1 MELRDY
7 LAVLRKYWISIVCVT
22 LLGIASAAIITLV
35 TPPTYTAR
43 TAVFISVRG
52 GDSAGELLQGANY
65 ATNQVRSYAQVT
77 TTPTV
82 LQPVIDRLG
91 LQTTPALL
99 AEAVTVSIP
108 TNTAIVEIS
117 VVDRDPELSARIAQA
132 TSEQL
137 VATVDQLSP
146 SDAAG
151 KRAVAATIVTPATVP
166 LEKTTPRTTLNLTV
180 GLLAGLLLGFG
191 QAVLRNTL
199 DRSIRTEDDVARAT
213 DHSVIAKIPFDAD
226 AAEHPLVMF
235 TDPHSPRAEAYRKL
249 RTNLRFLDVA
259 KGTENNSFV
268 VTSSVAGEGKST
280 TSINLAS
287 TLAEGGEKVLLIDAD
302 LRRSTVAKYLNIEG
316 SVGLTTVLIGRAS
329 LEDVVQPIGS
339 GDFHVVA
346 AGEIPPN
353 PAELLAS
360 EAMRRLLREA
370 SQEYDTIVLDAAP
383 LLPVTD
389 AAILSTITGGALIV
403 AGSGVVTVPELEDSV
418 ATLDQVNG
426 ATLGIV
432 LNKAKVGSSDG
443 YYYHYKHEA
452 EAKGMSRRDRLH
464 RTRRFEKTGS
474 GGGALRTDHA
484 Q

>member
-7 LAVLRKYWISIVCVT
+7 VAVLRKYWVSIVGVT
-22 LLGIASAAIITLV
+22 LLGLATAAIVTLV

-65 ATNQVRSYAQVT
+65 ATNQVRSYAQVA

-82 LQPVIDRLG
+82 LQPVIDKLG

-99 AEAVTVSIP
+99 AEAVTASIP
-108 TNTAIVEIS
+108 TNTAIVEVS
-117 VVDRDPELSARIAQA
+117 VVDRDAELSAQIAQA

-137 VATVDQLSP
+137 VATVDLLSP
-146 SDAAG
+146 SDANG
-151 KRAVAATIVTPATVP
+151 KRAVVATIVTPATVP
-166 LEKTTPRTTLNLTV
+166 LEKTTPRTALNLAV

-213 DHSVIAKIPFDAD
+213 DHSVIAKIPFDPD

-235 TDPHSPRAEAYRKL
+235 TDPHSLRAEAYRKL

-259 KGTENNSFV
+259 KGTQNNSFV
-268 VTSSVAGEGKST
+268 VTSSIAGEGKST

-287 TLAEGGEKVLLIDAD
+287 TIAEGGERVLLIDAD

-316 SVGLTTVLIGRAS
+316 SVGLTTVLIGRAN
-329 LEDVVQPIGS
+329 LQDVVQPIGTGS
-339 GDFHVVA
+339 FHVIA

-360 EAMRRLLREA
+360 KAMRHLLDEA
-370 SQEYDTIVLDAAP
+370 TASYDTVVIDAAP

-389 AAILSTITGGALIV
+389 AAVLSTITGGALVV
-403 AGSGVVTVPELEDSV
+403 AGSGVVTVPELEGSL
-418 ATLDQVNG
+418 ATLEQVNG
-426 ATLGIV
+426 NALGVV
-432 LNKAKVGSSDG
+432 LNKARVTTGDG
-443 YYYHYKHEA
+443 YYYQYKHNPG
-452 EAKGMSRRDRLH
+452 AKRTSRRTQRQTERPTKVVAGRDN
-464 RTRRFEKTGS
+464 
-474 GGGALRTDHA
+474 
-484 Q
+484 

>member
-7 LAVLRKYWISIVCVT
+7 VAVLRKYWVSIVSVT
-22 LLGIASAAIITLV
+22 LLGLVAAAIVTLI

-65 ATNQVRSYAQVT
+65 ATNQVRSYAQVA

-82 LQPVIDRLG
+82 LQPVIDKLG
-91 LQTTPALL
+91 LPTTPALL
-99 AEAVTVSIP
+99 AEAVTASIP
-108 TNTAIVEIS
+108 TNTAIVEVS
-117 VVDRDPELSARIAQA
+117 VVDRDAELSARIAQA

-166 LEKTTPRTTLNLTV
+166 LERTTPRTSLNLAV
-180 GLLAGLLLGFG
+180 GLLAGVLLGFG

-235 TDPHSPRAEAYRKL
+235 TDPHSLRAEAYRKL
-249 RTNLRFLDVA
+249 RTNLRFLDAA
-259 KGTENNSFV
+259 KGGDNNSFV

-316 SVGLTTVLIGRAS
+316 SVGLTTVLIGRAA
-329 LEDVVQPIGS
+329 LEDVVQPIG
-339 GDFHVVA
+339 GGNFHVVA

-360 EAMRRLLREA
+360 HAMKRLLEEA
-370 SQEYDTIVLDAAP
+370 TTRYDTVVLDAAP

-389 AAILSTITGGALIV
+389 AAILSTQTSGALIV
-403 AGSGVVTVPELEDSV
+403 AGSGVVTVPELQDSV
-418 ATLDQVNG
+418 VTLDQVNG
-426 ATLGIV
+426 TTLGVV
-432 LNKAKVGSSDG
+432 LNKAKVGNSDG
-443 YYYHYKHEA
+443 YYYHYKHETPA
-452 EAKGMSRRDRLH
+452 NTTSRRDRRYRPRPLAL
-464 RTRRFEKTGS
+464 
-474 GGGALRTDHA
+474 GGDRSPRSDESV
-484 Q
+484 

>member
-7 LAVLRKYWISIVCVT
+7 VAVLRKYWIGIVCVT
-22 LLGIASAAIITLV
+22 LLGLVIAAGVTLV
-35 TPPTYTAR
+35 TPPTYTAK

-52 GDSAGELLQGANY
+52 GDSASELLQGANY
-65 ATNQVRSYAQVT
+65 ATNQVRSYAQVA

-82 LQPVIDRLG
+82 LQPVIDKLG

-99 AEAVTVSIP
+99 AENVTASIP
-108 TNTAIVEIS
+108 TNTAIVEVS
-117 VVDRDPELSARIAQA
+117 VTDRDAELSARIAQA

-146 SDAAG
+146 ADATG

-166 LEKTTPRTTLNLTV
+166 LEKTTPRTSLNLAV
-180 GLLAGLLLGFG
+180 GLLAGLFLGFG

-199 DRSIRTEDDVARAT
+199 DRSIRTEEDVARAT
-213 DHSVIAKIPFDAD
+213 DHSVIAKIPFDPD

-235 TDPHSPRAEAYRKL
+235 TDPHSLRAEAYRKL

-268 VTSSVAGEGKST
+268 VTSSIAGEGKST

-302 LRRSTVAKYLNIEG
+302 LRRSTVAKYLNIEA
-316 SVGLTTVLIGRAS
+316 SVGLTTVLIGRAT
-329 LEDVVQPIGS
+329 LEDVLQPIGS
-339 GDFHVVA
+339 GTFHVVA

-360 EAMRRLLREA
+360 DAMKRLLKEA
-370 SQEYDTIVLDAAP
+370 TGRYDTVLLDAAP

-389 AAILSTITGGALIV
+389 AAILSTLTGGALIV

-426 ATLGIV
+426 TTLGIV
-432 LNKAKVGSSDG
+432 LNKAKVGNSDG
-443 YYYHYKHEA
+443 YYYQYKQDDDTRRT
-452 EAKGMSRRDRLH
+452 SRRRQPHASAIASDR
-464 RTRRFEKTGS
+464 K
-474 GGGALRTDHA
+474 
-484 Q
+484 

>member
-7 LAVLRKYWISIVCVT
+7 VAVLRKYWISIVCVT
-22 LLGIASAAIITLV
+22 LLGIATAAGVTLA
-35 TPPTYTAR
+35 TPPTYTAK

-52 GDSAGELLQGANY
+52 GDTAGELLQGATY

-82 LQPVIDRLG
+82 LQPVIDKLG

-99 AEAVTVSIP
+99 ADAVTASIP

-117 VVDRDPELSARIAQA
+117 VGNRDPELSARIAQA

-137 VATVDQLSP
+137 VATVDLLSP
-146 SDAAG
+146 SDPTG

-166 LEKTTPRTTLNLTV
+166 LERSAPRTTLNLAV

-213 DHSVIAKIPFDAD
+213 DHSVIAKIPFDPD
-226 AAEHPLVMF
+226 AAVHPLVMF
-235 TDPHSPRAEAYRKL
+235 ADPHSLRAEAYRKL

-287 TLAEGGEKVLLIDAD
+287 TLAEGGDKVLLIDAD
-302 LRRSTVAKYLNIEG
+302 LRRRSTVAKYLNVEG
-316 SVGLTTVLIGRAS
+316 LAGLTTVLIGRAT
-329 LEDVVQPIGS
+329 LEDVVQPIG
-339 GDFHVVA
+339 GGNFHVVA

-360 EAMRRLLREA
+360 DAMKRLLAEA
-370 SQEYDTIVLDAAP
+370 SQNYDTVVLDAAP

-389 AAILSTITGGALIV
+389 AAILSTMTGGALIV
-403 AGSGVVTVPELEDSV
+403 AGSGAVTVPELEDSV
-418 ATLDQVNG
+418 AALDHVNG
-426 ATLGIV
+426 STLGIV

-443 YYYHYKHEA
+443 YYYHYKHDA
-452 EAKGMSRRDRLH
+452 EDKGMSRRDRLH
-464 RTRRFEKTGS
+464 RAWRSAKLSASRD
-474 GGGALRTDHA
+474 A
-484 Q
+484 

>member
-7 LAVLRKYWISIVCVT
+7 VAVLRKYWISI
-22 LLGIASAAIITLV
+22 ASVALIGVAGAAIVTMA

-43 TAVFISVRG
+43 SAVFISVRG

-65 ATNQVRSYAQVT
+65 ATNQVRSYAQVA

-91 LQTTPALL
+91 LQITPAKL
-99 AEAVTVSIP
+99 AEAVTASIP
-108 TNTAIVEIS
+108 TNTALVEVA
-117 VVDRDPELSARIAQA
+117 VVDHDAELSARIAQA

-137 VATVDQLSP
+137 VSTVDQLSP
-146 SDAAG
+146 SDANG
-151 KRAVAATIVTPATVP
+151 KRAVVATIVTPATIP
-166 LEKTTPRTTLNLTV
+166 LEKTTPRASLNLAL

-213 DHSVIAKIPFDAD
+213 DHSVIAKIPFDSD

-235 TDPHSPRAEAYRKL
+235 TDPHSLRAESYRKL
-249 RTNLRFLDVA
+249 RTNLQFLQVA
-259 KGTENNSFV
+259 KGSDKNSFV
-268 VTSSVAGEGKST
+268 VTSSIAGEGKST

-302 LRRSTVAKYLNIEG
+302 LRRSTVAKYLNLEG
-316 SVGLTTVLIGRAS
+316 SVGLTTVLLGRAS
-329 LEDVVQPIGS
+329 LEEVVQPIGT
-339 GDFHVVA
+339 GGFHVVA

-360 EAMRRLLREA
+360 AAMKRLLEEA
-370 SQEYDTIVLDAAP
+370 TQSYDTVVLDAAP

-389 AAILSTITGGALIV
+389 AAILSTLTAGALIV
-403 AGSGVVTVPELEDSV
+403 AGSGVVSVPELEDSI
-418 ATLDQVNG
+418 ASLDQING

-432 LNKAKVGSSDG
+432 LNRAKVGNNDG
-443 YYYHYKHEA
+443 YYYQYKHEPD
-452 EAKGMSRRDRLH
+452 AKGTSRRNRL
-464 RTRRFEKTGS
+464 RRPSGAPKTPS
-474 GGGALRTDHA
+474 AATLEAYSDV
-484 Q
+484 

>member
-7 LAVLRKYWISIVCVT
+7 VAVLRKYWVSIVGVT
-22 LLGIASAAIITLV
+22 LLGLATAATVTLV
-35 TPPTYTAR
+35 TPPTYTAS

-65 ATNQVRSYAQVT
+65 ATNQVRSYAQVA

-82 LQPVIDRLG
+82 LQPVIDKLG

-99 AEAVTVSIP
+99 AENVTASIP
-108 TNTAIVEIS
+108 TNTAIVEVS
-117 VVDRDPELSARIAQA
+117 VVDRDAELSARIAQA

-137 VATVDQLSP
+137 VATVDLLSP
-146 SDAAG
+146 SDASG

-166 LEKTTPRTTLNLTV
+166 LEKTTPRTALNLTV

-213 DHSVIAKIPFDAD
+213 DHSVIAKIPFDPD

-235 TDPHSPRAEAYRKL
+235 TDPHSLRAEAYRKL
-249 RTNLRFLDVA
+249 RTNLQFLEVA
-259 KGTENNSFV
+259 KGTDRNSFV
-268 VTSSVAGEGKST
+268 VTSSVAGEGKTT

-316 SVGLTTVLIGRAS
+316 SVGLTTVLIGRAA
-329 LEDVVQPIGS
+329 LEDVVQPIGTR
-339 GDFHVVA
+339 DFHVVA
-346 AGEIPPN
+346 AGEVPPN

-360 EAMRRLLREA
+360 DAMKRLLNEA
-370 SQEYDTIVLDAAP
+370 SAHYDTVVLDAAP

-389 AAILSTITGGALIV
+389 AAILSTMTSGALIV
-403 AGSGVVTVPELEDSV
+403 AGSGLVTVPELEDSI
-418 ATLDQVNG
+418 ATLDQVSG
-426 ATLGIV
+426 TTLGIV
-432 LNKAKVGSSDG
+432 LNKAKVGTGDG
-443 YYYHYKHEA
+443 YYYQYKSERDNRS
-452 EAKGMSRRDRLH
+452 SRR
-464 RTRRFEKTGS
+464 RRDTNRQPQFT
-474 GGGALRTDHA
+474 HA
-484 Q
+484 SD

>member
-7 LAVLRKYWISIVCVT
+7 VAVLRKYWVSIVGVT
-22 LLGIASAAIITLV
+22 LLGIATAAAVTLA

-52 GDSAGELLQGANY
+52 GDSASELLQGANY
-65 ATNQVRSYAQVT
+65 ATNQVRSYAQVA

-82 LQPVIDRLG
+82 LQPVIDKLG
-91 LQTTPALL
+91 LQTTPADL
-99 AEAVTVSIP
+99 AEAVTASIP
-108 TNTAIVEIS
+108 TNTAIVE
-117 VVDRDPELSARIAQA
+117 VAVTDHDPELSARIAQA

-146 SDAAG
+146 ADASG
-151 KRAVAATIVTPATVP
+151 KRAVVATIVTPATVP
-166 LEKTTPRTTLNLTV
+166 LEKTTPRTSLNLAV

-213 DHSVIAKIPFDAD
+213 DHSVIAKIPFDPD

-235 TDPHSPRAEAYRKL
+235 TDPHSLRAEAYRKL

-259 KGTENNSFV
+259 KGTDNHSFV
-268 VTSSVAGEGKST
+268 ITSSVAGEGKST

-287 TLAEGGEKVLLIDAD
+287 TLAESGERVLLIDAD
-302 LRRSTVAKYLNIEG
+302 LRRSRVAKYLNIEG
-316 SVGLTTVLIGRAS
+316 SVGLTTVLIGRAT
-329 LEDVVQPIGS
+329 LEDVVQPIGN
-339 GDFHVVA
+339 GTFHVVA

-360 EAMRRLLREA
+360 DAMKRVIERA
-370 SQEYDTIVLDAAP
+370 TSQYDTVVLDAAP

-389 AAILSTITGGALIV
+389 AAILSTMTGGAVIV

-418 ATLDQVNG
+418 STLGQVNG
-426 ATLGIV
+426 TTLGIV

-443 YYYHYKHEA
+443 YYYHYKHDAKEKEA
-452 EAKGMSRRDRLH
+452 PRRDRLH
-464 RTRRFEKTGS
+464 RAWRSAKVSVSRDK
-474 GGGALRTDHA
+474 
-484 Q
+484 

>member
-7 LAVLRKYWISIVCVT
+7 VAVLRKYWISIVGVT
-22 LLGIASAAIITLV
+22 LLGIASAAIVTLA

-65 ATNQVRSYAQVT
+65 ATNQVRSYAQVA

-82 LQPVIDRLG
+82 LQPVIDKLG
-91 LQTTPALL
+91 LQTTPARL
-99 AEAVTVSIP
+99 AGAVTTSIP
-108 TNTAIVEIS
+108 TNTAIVKVS
-117 VVDRDPELSARIAQA
+117 VVDRDPEQSARIAQA

-146 SDAAG
+146 SDASG
-151 KRAVAATIVTPATVP
+151 KRAVVATIVTPATIPV
-166 LEKTTPRTTLNLTV
+166 ERTTPRATLNLAV
-180 GLLAGLLLGFG
+180 GLLVGLLLGFG

-213 DHSVIAKIPFDAD
+213 DHSVIAKIPFDPD

-235 TDPHSPRAEAYRKL
+235 TDPHSLRAEAYRKL

-259 KGTENNSFV
+259 KGTDDNSFV

-302 LRRSTVAKYLNIEG
+302 LRRSAVAKYLNIEG
-316 SVGLTTVLIGRAS
+316 SVGLTTVLIGRAA

-339 GDFHVVA
+339 SNFHIVA

-360 EAMRRLLREA
+360 DAMKRLLQQA
-370 SQEYDTIVLDAAP
+370 TAQYDTVVLDAAP

-403 AGSGVVTVPELEDSV
+403 AGSGVVTVPELEDAV

-432 LNKAKVGSSDG
+432 LNKAKVGTSDG
-443 YYYHYKHEA
+443 YYYHYKHDA
-452 EAKGMSRRDRLH
+452 EVKGASRRDRLH
-464 RTRRFEKTGS
+464 RKRRSDKVPV
-474 GGGALRTDHA
+474 GGDA
-484 Q
+484 

>member
-7 LAVLRKYWISIVCVT
+7 VAVLRKYWVSIVSVT
-22 LLGIASAAIITLV
+22 LLGLTIAAIVSLV
-35 TPPTYTAR
+35 TPPSYTAR

-52 GDSAGELLQGANY
+52 GDSASELLQGANY
-65 ATNQVRSYAQVT
+65 ATNQVRSYAQVA

-82 LQPVIDRLG
+82 LQPVIDKLG

-99 AEAVTVSIP
+99 AQAVTASIP
-108 TNTAIVEIS
+108 TNTAIVEVA
-117 VVDRDPELSARIAQA
+117 VVDRDAELSARIAQA

-146 SDAAG
+146 ADAAG
-151 KRAVAATIVTPATVP
+151 KRAVVATIVTPATVP
-166 LEKTTPRTTLNLTV
+166 LEKTTPRTSLNLAA
-180 GLLAGLLLGFG
+180 GLLLGLLLGFG
-191 QAVLRNTL
+191 QAILRNAL
-199 DRSIRTEDDVARAT
+199 DRSVRSEDDVARAT

-235 TDPHSPRAEAYRKL
+235 TDPHSLRAEAYRKL

-287 TLAEGGEKVLLIDAD
+287 TLAEGGERVLLIDAD
-302 LRRSTVAKYLNIEG
+302 LRRSTVAKYLNLEG

-329 LEDVVQPIGS
+329 LEDVVQPVGN
-339 GDFHVVA
+339 GGFNVVA

-360 EAMRRLLREA
+360 DAMKRLLEEA
-370 SQEYDTIVLDAAP
+370 TAHYDTVVLDAVP

-389 AAILSTITGGALIV
+389 AAILSTMTGGALIV
-403 AGSGVVTVPELEDSV
+403 AGTGSVTVPELEDSV
-418 ATLDQVNG
+418 AALDQVNG
-426 ATLGIV
+426 TTLGIV

-443 YYYHYKHEA
+443 YYYHYKHDA
-452 EAKGMSRRDRLH
+452 DEAKGKSRRDRLR
-464 RTRRFEKTGS
+464 RTPPSVRVAAGKN
-474 GGGALRTDHA
+474 A
-484 Q
+484 

>member
-7 LAVLRKYWISIVCVT
+7 VAVLRKYWISIVGVT
-22 LLGIASAAIITLV
+22 LLGISTAAIVTLV

-65 ATNQVRSYAQVT
+65 ATNQVRSYAQVA

-82 LQPVIDRLG
+82 LQPVIDKLG
-91 LQTTPALL
+91 LDTTPARL
-99 AEAVTVSIP
+99 AESVTASIP
-108 TNTAIVEIS
+108 TNTAIVEVA
-117 VVDRDPELSARIAQA
+117 VVDRDAELSARIAQA

-146 SDAAG
+146 SDGSG

-166 LEKTTPRTTLNLTV
+166 LEKTTPRTSLNLAV

-213 DHSVIAKIPFDAD
+213 DHSVIAKIPFDPD

-235 TDPHSPRAEAYRKL
+235 TDPHSFRAEAYRKL

-259 KGTENNSFV
+259 NGSESNSFV

-287 TLAEGGEKVLLIDAD
+287 TLAEGGESVLLIDAD

-316 SVGLTTVLIGRAS
+316 SVGLTTVLIGRAG
-329 LEDVVQPIGS
+329 LEDVVQPIGNR
-339 GDFHVVA
+339 GLNVVA

-360 EAMRRLLREA
+360 DAMKRLLAEA
-370 SQEYDTIVLDAAP
+370 TQRYDTVLLDAAP

-389 AAILSTITGGALIV
+389 AAILSTLTGGALIV
-403 AGSGVVTVPELEDSV
+403 AGSGVVTVPELEDSI

-426 ATLGIV
+426 TTLGVV
-432 LNKAKVGSSDG
+432 LNKAKVGNSDG
-443 YYYHYKHEA
+443 YYYQYRHDDHG
-452 EAKGMSRRDRLH
+452 KGKYRRDRLH
-464 RTRRFEKTGS
+464 RTLRFTRVS
-474 GGGALRTDHA
+474 AS
-484 Q
+484 